1 VTGLAEVLARAGRAL
16 GALAPTRTL
25 AMGVAGAL
33 LIALIACNLFYYS
46 PRQAQIFQG
55 YTGLPA
61 SMKVD
66 AATLYGFHPKQAIVL
81 TNNWYI
87 YNYVLW
93 PLNDPELRGETL
105 YAYAPSPDVVQQL
118 HAAYPNRTLFMSQV
132 APNGAVT
139 FVRI

>member
-1 VTGLAEVLARAGRAL
+1 
-16 GALAPTRTL
+16 
-25 AMGVAGAL
+25 MGVAGAL
-33 LIALIACNLFYYS
+33 LIALIACNLFYYA

-66 AATLYGFHPKQAIVL
+66 AATLYGFHPSQAIVL

-87 YNYVLW
+87 YNFILW

-118 HAAYPNRTLFMSQV
+118 HAAYPNRTLYMSQV

-139 FVRI
+139 FIRI